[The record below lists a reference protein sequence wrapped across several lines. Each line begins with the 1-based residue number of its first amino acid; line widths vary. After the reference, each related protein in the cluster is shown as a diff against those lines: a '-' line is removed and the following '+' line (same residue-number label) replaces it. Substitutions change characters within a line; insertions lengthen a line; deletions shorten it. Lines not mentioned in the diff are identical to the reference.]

1 MQDDIFLKESREV
14 ASNLLKILELELDE
28 LRDIEKD
35 LISAYSFGIIVKM
48 AEENSISEELENMA
62 TKKMLVEI
70 LKYTDKEAEK
80 ILKKL
85 SDSIQKS
92 GDEGFQIM
100 IYQGESLYQD
110 YKKENYNEIYDNLTN
125 MMDVVIRKDYE
136 NY

>member
-1 MQDDIFLKESREV
+1 MQYDIFLKKTKEV
-14 ASNLLKILELELDE
+14 ASDLLEILELELDE

-48 AEENSISEELENMA
+48 AEENSISEELKNMA

-85 SDSIQKS
+85 SNSIHKN
-92 GDEGFQIM
+92 GDQGFQIM

-110 YKKENYNEIYDNLTN
+110 YKEENYNEIYNNLTS

-136 NY
+136 SY

>member
-14 ASNLLKILELELDE
+14 ASNLLEILELELDE

-85 SDSIQKS
+85 SNSIQKN

-110 YKKENYNEIYDNLTN
+110 YKGENYNEIYNNLTS

-136 NY
+136 SY